1 MRSLS
6 FPTPIRV
13 SPGCTRWPLS
23 RLLEY
28 EAACGAVAVPELM
41 PSQERYLSVRQ
52 VAERLGISVASVWRR
67 SAASHRETSQ

>member
-13 SPGCTRWPLS
+13 SPGCTRWSLS

-28 EAACGAVAVPELM
+28 EAACGAEAVAKLP

-67 SAASHRETSQ
+67 SAASNREST

>member
-1 MRSLS
+1 MSSPS

-28 EAACGAVAVPELM
+28 EAGCGAVPVHELT
-41 PSQERYLSVRQ
+41 PSEERYLSVRQ
-52 VAERLGISVASVWRR
+52 VAERLGISAASVWRR
-67 SAASHRETSQ
+67 SAASLRETT